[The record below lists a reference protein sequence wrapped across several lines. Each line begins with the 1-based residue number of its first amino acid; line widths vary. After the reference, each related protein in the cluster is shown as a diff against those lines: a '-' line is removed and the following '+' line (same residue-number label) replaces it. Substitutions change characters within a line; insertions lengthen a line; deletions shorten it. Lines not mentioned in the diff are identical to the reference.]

1 MGREHTSVRGAY
13 EDCWDEALRTDA
25 RRGKTVTTQKRFAVF
40 DSDSHVV
47 EPRDVWEKY
56 LEPEYRVL
64 GKHALW
70 REDGKTNSYL
80 KVNGEMFRDTMHSN
94 IPRHAIW
101 RPGMTW
107 DAIGELDPQTWH
119 ATNEGAWDPQVRL
132 RDMDAMGVDQT
143 LLYPTWFAEGFHLV
157 HDPDVAYALARAYN
171 NWIADFCAAAPE
183 RLFAAAMVPLQN
195 MDFALEELQRVAK
208 LPCFRGAFLR
218 PMFLEGRY
226 FTHPYYDPLWAE
238 LERLGMTAAVHPTP
252 GLWNPEWTSHGP
264 FFEKI
269 RGRLHQAPLVGG
281 GVGPFA
287 GGGSGPQG
295 AASFAGTVPL
305 GHPLAPIL
313 SYWLDNHMFVASTL
327 IGFTVMQ
334 RYPKMKVVM
343 AHGKA
348 SWMEEVLEKMEASTR
363 VIPLLHT
370 YPVRTDPEAMWEESH
385 VMLGFDA
392 EERLIQ
398 KLPHDFAAK
407 IVWGSRYPHH
417 DTTSAWDAIAML
429 TQANVEE
436 SLIARMLGGNAA
448 QQFGIQLVQR
458 VGA

>member
-1 MGREHTSVRGAY
+1 M
-13 EDCWDEALRTDA
+13 
-25 RRGKTVTTQKRFAVF
+25 TTQKRFAVF

-70 REDGKTNSYL
+70 REEGKTNSYL
-80 KVNGEMFRDTMHSN
+80 KVNGEMFRDTMN
-94 IPRHAIW
+94 ANLPRHAIW

-107 DAIGELDPQTWH
+107 DAVGELDPQTRH
-119 ATNEGAWDPQVRL
+119 AMNEGAWDPQARL
-132 RDMDAMGVDQT
+132 RDMDAMGVDQA

-157 HDPDVAYALARAYN
+157 HDPDVAYALTRAYN
-171 NWIADFCAAAPE
+171 NWVADFCQAAPD
-183 RLFAAAMVPLQN
+183 RFFAAAMLPLQN
-195 MDFALEELQRVAK
+195 MDFALEELQRVARIA
-208 LPCFRGAFLR
+208 CFRSAFLR

-238 LERLGMTAAVHPTP
+238 LERLGMVAAVHPTP

-264 FFEKI
+264 FIEKI
-269 RGRLHQAPLVGG
+269 KGRLAQLPLVGG
-281 GVGPFA
+281 GGPFA
-287 GGGSGPQG
+287 GGGSGTPG
-295 AASFAGTVPL
+295 VSFFAAPVPL

-327 IGFTVMQ
+327 IGYAVMQ
-334 RYPKMKVVM
+334 RYPRLKVVM

-363 VIPLLHT
+363 VIPLVHT
-370 YPVRTDPEAMWEESH
+370 YPVRTDPEAMWEEGH
-385 VMLGFDA
+385 VLLGFDA

-407 IVWGSRYPHH
+407 VVWGSRYPHH

-429 TQANVEE
+429 TRANVEA

-448 QQFGIQLVQR
+448 QQFGVELIQT

>member
-1 MGREHTSVRGAY
+1 M
-13 EDCWDEALRTDA
+13 A
-25 RRGKTVTTQKRFAVF
+25 RKSFVVF
-40 DSDSHVV
+40 DSDTHVV
-47 EPRDVWEKY
+47 EPPELWTKY
-56 LEPEYRVL
+56 LEPEFRTL
-64 GKHALW
+64 GKNALW
-70 REDGKTNSYL
+70 REEGKLGSYL
-80 KVNGEMFRDTMHSN
+80 KVNGKMFRDTTNSN

-107 DAIGELDPQTWH
+107 DQVGELDPNTRH
-119 ATNEGAWDPQVRL
+119 PMTSGASDPAARL
-132 RDMDAMGVDQT
+132 KDMDAMGVDQA

-157 HDPDVAYALARAYN
+157 EDPDVAYALARAYN
-171 NWIADFCAAAPE
+171 DWLTDFCKASPQ

-195 MDFALEELQRVAK
+195 MDYALEELRRVRGIE
-208 LPCFRGAFLR
+208 CFRGAFIR

-238 LERLGMTAAVHPTP
+238 LENLDLAAAVHPTA

-264 FFEKI
+264 FMEKVK
-269 RGRLHQAPLVGG
+269 GRLNHHQFIAVAGG
-281 GVGPFA
+281 GPFA
-287 GGGSGPQG
+287 GGGTARGFAFS
-295 AASFAGTVPL
+295 ASPPL
-305 GHPLAPIL
+305 GHPIAPVL

-334 RYPKMKVVM
+334 RYPKMKVVV

-363 VIPLLHT
+363 TIPLLHY
-370 YPVRTDPEAMWEESH
+370 YPVRTDTEELWEEGR

-398 KLPHDFAAK
+398 KLPNDFAEK

-417 DTTSAWDAIAML
+417 DTTSAWDAIESLSRARVDEA
-429 TQANVEE
+429 TQA
-436 SLIARMLGGNAA
+436 RMFGANAA
-448 QQFGIQLVQR
+448 AQFGITLTPAI
-458 VGA
+458 G